1 MLPAECDAECD
12 EGGTCMSLGDR
23 LASGREMLL
32 FDDGPVVVV
41 GVAAAYTLLRE
52 RLRNLTPIGAASE
65 VCLLVTLLVLEP
77 LNKWK
82 QR

>member
-1 MLPAECDAECD
+1 MQSVMKVAHVCHLVTGLHQAGKCF
-12 EGGTCMSLGDR
+12 
-23 LASGREMLL
+23 L
-32 FDDGPVVVV
+32 FDDGHVVVV